1 MSKPTFEQFLKQ
13 QLPRQQDQDQ
23 LPEPQR
29 DLWQGIEKA
38 INVSSTEVPSRSP
51 WIKLAGVAA
60 CVSAGLLSW
69 QVIMTQ
75 PRQDTMTHMSAFF
88 EQKKQTLLVQY
99 EAQPALTKDWQG
111 PLQELEEAEQAI
123 KLALMKDPDNAA
135 LLKMLAQVYQQQL
148 DLITKVHQPQWQQI

>member
-23 LPEPQR
+23 LPEPQK

-38 INVSSTEVPSRSP
+38 INVSSTVAPPSSP
-51 WIKLAGVAA
+51 WIKLAGMAA

-75 PRQDTMTHMSAFF
+75 PREDTMTHMSAFF

-99 EAQPALTKDWQG
+99 EAQPALTKDWQV

>member
-13 QLPRQQDQDQ
+13 QLPRQQEQDQ

-29 DLWQGIEKA
+29 DLWQGIENA
-38 INVSSTEVPSRSP
+38 INMPDSASRIRSP

-75 PRQDTMTHMSAFF
+75 PKQDTMAHMSAFF
-88 EQKKQTLLVQY
+88 EQEKQTLLVKY

>member
-13 QLPRQQDQDQ
+13 QLPRQQEQDQ

-29 DLWQGIEKA
+29 DLWQGIENA
-38 INVSSTEVPSRSP
+38 INMPDSAEGARSP

-75 PRQDTMTHMSAFF
+75 PKQDTMAHMSAFF
-88 EQKKQTLLVQY
+88 EQEKQTLLVKY

>member
-13 QLPRQQDQDQ
+13 QLPRQQDQEQ
-23 LPEPQR
+23 LPEPRR

-38 INVSSTEVPSRSP
+38 INVSSTVAPSRSP

-123 KLALMKDPDNAA
+123 KLALMKDPDNPA

>member
-29 DLWQGIEKA
+29 DLWQGIENA
-38 INVSSTEVPSRSP
+38 INMPDPASRARSP

-75 PRQDTMTHMSAFF
+75 PKQDTMAHMSAFF
-88 EQKKQTLLVQY
+88 EQEKQTLLVKY